1 MPENNELWTPT
12 RRIENAFRRS
22 LLVIADKI
30 IASITGLTDTSD
42 IRNVLEKLTRSPEF
56 KRFTE
61 NVARKMVT
69 GLMSSQRNAWRQSAA
84 RNSAQSR
91 KLYSY
96 LQNELKGTLA
106 RRMKELIKH
115 NTSLIQTLPLDIA
128 TDVTA
133 YVTRETEKGRRASDI
148 AREIQKMFPN
158 HTRARA
164 ELIARTQTSM
174 AQMDITRARAERL
187 GINWYVWR
195 SVGGAAGDGRT
206 RYSHKKMSYV
216 LVNWNDPPAPEDLF
230 PTFAKN
236 GKRHK
241 NTLGHYHAGCCP
253 NCRCYAEPVVLIDRV
268 EFPCRI
274 YSHGRISKITK
285 KEFERRYYK
294 K

>member
-1 MPENNELWTPT
+1 MAENNELWTPA

-42 IRNVLEKLTRSPEF
+42 IRSVLEKLTRSSEF
-56 KRFTE
+56 RRFTE
-61 NVARKMVT
+61 NAARKMVT
-69 GLMSSQRNAWRQSAA
+69 GLFADNGRIWRQAA
-84 RNSAQSR
+84 AANGKSR
-91 KLYSY
+91 QLYNY
-96 LQNELKGTLA
+96 MQRELKGTLA

-115 NTSLIQTLPLDIA
+115 NTSLIRTLPLDIA

-133 YVTRETEKGRRASDI
+133 YVTRESEKGRRASDI
-148 AREIQKMFPN
+148 AKEIQKMFPS

-174 AQMDITRARAERL
+174 AQMDITRARAEKL
-187 GINWYVWR
+187 GVNWYVWR

-206 RYSHKKMSYV
+206 RYSHKKMSHV

-274 YSHGRISKITK
+274 YSHGRIFKITK
-285 KEFERRYYK
+285 KEFEKGYYK

>member
-1 MPENNELWTPT
+1 MANNDDLWTPQ

-30 IASITGLTDTSD
+30 IASMTGLTATSD

-56 KRFTE
+56 KVFTE
-61 NVARKMVT
+61 NAARKMVT

-91 KLYSY
+91 KMYNY
-96 LQNELKGTLA
+96 LQNELKGPLG
-106 RRMKELIKH
+106 RRVRELIKH
-115 NTSLIQTLPLDIA
+115 NTSLIRTLPLDIA

-133 YVTRETEKGRRASDI
+133 YVARETEKGRRASDI
-148 AREIQKMFPN
+148 AKEIQKMFPT

-174 AQMDITRARAERL
+174 TQADITRARAERL
-187 GINWYVWR
+187 GIHWYVWQP
-195 SVGGAAGDGRT
+195 VGGAAGDGRT
-206 RYSHKKMSYV
+206 RHSHKEMSGV
-216 LVNWNDPPAPEDLF
+216 LVNYNDPPAPEDLF
-230 PTFAKN
+230 PTFSKT

-241 NTLGHYHAGCCP
+241 NSLGHYHAGCCP
-253 NCRCYAEPVVLIDRV
+253 NCRCYAAPVVSIDTL
-268 EFPCRI
+268 EFPSRI
-274 YSHGRISKITK
+274 YINGRILKITK
-285 KEFERRYYK
+285 KEFKKVYYK